1 MEDSSTEYAAV
12 IGLDWADREHAWSLQ
27 VVGRRER
34 ERGVVAHTPE
44 AIEEWACGLAKSF
57 PGAQIAVALEQS
69 RGAVLFALTK
79 YRHLT
84 LYPIHPARIAHY
96 RRSFRPSGA
105 KDDPG
110 DADLLLDYISRY
122 RDQVR
127 PLQADR
133 EDTRALQ
140 FLVEAR
146 RRTVDEKTRVKNR
159 LTSVLKQYFP
169 QIVGWFS
176 DVECAVVLDLLER
189 WPTLEQLQRTRRS
202 TLDRFLTQHR
212 CGGAENVEQRWRDIQ
227 AAVAATTDAVV
238 VRCFS
243 LNAICL
249 VRQLRELKNSVET
262 YDQAI
267 HELTQK
273 HPDFDLFK
281 SFPGAG
287 DALVPRLIAA
297 FGSQRDRWSDASEL
311 QCYSGI
317 APVLERSGKQ
327 QWIHIRWACPK
338 FVRQTFHEWA
348 LHSLNKCA
356 WAKSHYEDQLKR
368 GKGRHAAIRSVAF
381 KWLRIAFRCW
391 KDRCKYD
398 SELYEKHSS
407 KRASSGPGLLH
418 VEWKSC
424 GSFSQVVTVRT

>member
-1 MEDSSTEYAAV
+1 MQRRERTMEDATSEYAAV
-12 IGLDWADREHAWSLQ
+12 IGLDWADGEHAWSLQ
-27 VVGRRER
+27 VLGERER

-44 AIEEWACGLAKSF
+44 AIEEWASGLAQRF

-79 YRHLT
+79 NKYLT
-84 LYPIHPARIAHY
+84 LYPIHPARLAHY

-105 KDDPG
+105 KDDPS
-110 DADLLLDYISRY
+110 DADLLLDYISLY
-122 RDQVR
+122 RDQLR

-169 QIVGWFS
+169 QIVGWFC

-227 AAVAATTDAVV
+227 AATAATTDAVV

-249 VRQLRELKNSVET
+249 
-262 YDQAI
+262 
-267 HELTQK
+267 
-273 HPDFDLFK
+273 
-281 SFPGAG
+281 
-287 DALVPRLIAA
+287 
-297 FGSQRDRWSDASEL
+297 
-311 QCYSGI
+311 
-317 APVLERSGKQ
+317 
-327 QWIHIRWACPK
+327 
-338 FVRQTFHEWA
+338 
-348 LHSLNKCA
+348 
-356 WAKSHYEDQLKR
+356 
-368 GKGRHAAIRSVAF
+368 
-381 KWLRIAFRCW
+381 
-391 KDRCKYD
+391 
-398 SELYEKHSS
+398 
-407 KRASSGPGLLH
+407 
-418 VEWKSC
+418 
-424 GSFSQVVTVRT
+424 